1 MTPAT
6 FNGCIIE
13 REDVMR
19 RFVRIVILLTLAL
32 STSPFAQ
39 TTKPVTMTDDPLVGR
54 RAMSVEMRVGDRS
67 EEKVIREELDATL
80 RGLGIQVL
88 PAGQLPIF
96 RLEIDSGVLESS
108 TRRNN
113 DYEFHHIL
121 LEFVI
126 RVADASDPRKTFQA
140 PIWQN
145 RRTVLFPV
153 ESSQQLWV
161 NVRTELRKF
170 AEAYRK
176 ANAALPLPKP
186 VRFLQDACTNW
197 AEKDGPMPGN
207 AIASEGYCDCF
218 LRSLSSSLSV
228 ADRAALL
235 RDWKTYYDRLLGDPI
250 APWKQVSEHCKTT
263 SR

>member
-1 MTPAT
+1 
-6 FNGCIIE
+6 
-13 REDVMR
+13 MR
-19 RFVRIVILLTLAL
+19 RFVPGVLLFIMAVGTL
-32 STSPFAQ
+32 SFAQ
-39 TTKPVTMTDDPLVGR
+39 TTKPMTMTDDPLAGH
-54 RAMSVEMRVGDRS
+54 RAMSVDLRLEDRS
-67 EEKVIREELDATL
+67 EEKVIREELEATL
-80 RGLGIQVL
+80 RGLAIQLL
-88 PAGQLPIF
+88 PAGRLPIF
-96 RLEIDSGVLESS
+96 RLDIESGVLESS
-108 TRRNN
+108 TSRNN
-113 DYEFHHIL
+113 DYEFHHIT

-153 ESSQQLWV
+153 ESSQQLWL

-170 AEAYRK
+170 AETYRK

-207 AIASEGYCDCF
+207 AIASEGYCECF

-235 RDWKTYYDRLLGDPI
+235 RDWKTYYDRLLADTF
-250 APWKQVSEHCKTT
+250 APWQQVSETCKKR